1 MTLAQ
6 YMDKQLITFSNA
18 FSRDEILKELTQ
30 LIYEAGRIKDKKQFF
45 EAILKREKIV
55 STAIGMN
62 VAIPHAKLSGYDQFF
77 IAIAILKQSVAWQS
91 LDGSTV
97 RMVFMIGGPDD
108 KQTEYLQLLSQLTQI
123 VKDEEVRKSL
133 LTSSSPID
141 IINYFK
147 PFDFYLKIII

>member
-18 FSRDEILKELTQ
+18 FSRDEILKELTH

-123 VKDEEVRKSL
+123 VKDEEVRKNL

-141 IINYFK
+141 IIKLFQT
-147 PFDFYLKIII
+147 I

>member
-77 IAIAILKQSVAWQS
+77 IAIAILKQSVAW
-91 LDGSTV
+91 LYV
-97 RMVFMIGGPDD
+97 W
-108 KQTEYLQLLSQLTQI
+108 YL
-123 VKDEEVRKSL
+123 
-133 LTSSSPID
+133 
-141 IINYFK
+141 
-147 PFDFYLKIII
+147 

>member
-141 IINYFK
+141 IIKLFQT
-147 PFDFYLKIII
+147 I

>member
-123 VKDEEVRKSL
+123 VKDE
-133 LTSSSPID
+133 
-141 IINYFK
+141 
-147 PFDFYLKIII
+147 

>member
-77 IAIAILKQSVAWQS
+77 IVKQSVAWQS

-141 IINYFK
+141 IIKLFQT
-147 PFDFYLKIII
+147 I